1 MLFLS
6 SRRLFCPLLLLFTG
20 ANLVISMPAPPPSRR
35 SSEDDE
41 AGFSNVPKILEIQLP
56 LRIATKE
63 DLVAWARYV
72 MGLTASRIN
81 ITLTTVKE
89 SPSRMVEEAEKMSKQ
104 IQQSLPVTSS
114 GYRYFDGSSID
125 GYFAK
130 NFENT
135 RYAGNV
141 RNLGHVVDREKI
153 PAAVRIVE
161 SENFVRDGELSR
173 EKAAYPRLPTMADGS
188 GSFNDRQPIFRPI
201 FDGTVPLDAPSIRK
215 PGGIKDPDA
224 KDSFDAKSIRSKT
237 GDRQLFVPQFPN
249 FGPAIEPNDIF
260 PNSASPPTR
269 AYLPVT
275 TVSTAL
281 TSDNLE
287 FPSHPF
293 VARYLFDNGFEGN
306 VSSNVDP
313 PLEIASPRNVPL
325 VPSRN
330 ASSVTPLFNVP
341 FEAVITFEPHR
352 PRNTEGG
359 NYSVAPSKDD
369 SPPGDR
375 FPPYLD
381 TSSHASTDE
390 SGQIHVVLDEGQPI
404 EAGKE
409 ERKKQ
414 EKKKE
419 EEKSKRN
426 RKSEKNRAASL
437 ARLIES
443 LVALRTRNGTN
454 LATNLVPPVP
464 FREQASTQRSPERQ
478 RAPPPARTQLYST
491 ENPVV
496 SRNDGCF

>member
-1 MLFLS
+1 MLFLL
-6 SRRLFCPLLLLFTG
+6 SRRSFYPLLLFIG
-20 ANLVISMPAPPPSRR
+20 ANLVISMPAPPSSRR

-41 AGFSNVPKILEIQLP
+41 AGFSDVPKILEIQLP

-72 MGLTASRIN
+72 MGLMASRIN

-89 SPSRMVEEAEKMSKQ
+89 SRMVGETEKMSKR
-104 IQQSLPVTSS
+104 IQQSLPVTNS

-130 NFENT
+130 SFENT
-135 RYAGNV
+135 RYAENV
-141 RNLGHVVDREKI
+141 RNVASVVDREKI
-153 PAAVRIVE
+153 PVRIVE
-161 SENFVRDGELSR
+161 NGELSR
-173 EKAAYPRLPTMADGS
+173 EKAYPQLPTEMVDGRS
-188 GSFNDRQPIFRPI
+188 SFNDRQPIFRPI
-201 FDGTVPLDAPSIRK
+201 FDGTIPLDAPSIPK
-215 PGGIKDPDA
+215 PGGIKEPDA
-224 KDSFDAKSIRSKT
+224 KDSFDAKSFSKT

-249 FGPAIEPNDIF
+249 FGPAIELRPNDIF
-260 PNSASPPTR
+260 PDTNSVSPPTR
-269 AYLPVT
+269 AYLPAT
-275 TVSTAL
+275 TTTAL

-287 FPSHPF
+287 FPF
-293 VARYLFDNGFEGN
+293 VARYLFDNVEGN

-313 PLEIASPRNVPL
+313 PLFAGDEIASPRNVPL

-330 ASSVTPLFNVP
+330 ASSVTSLPFKVP
-341 FEAVITFEPHR
+341 FEAVITFET

-359 NYSVAPSKDD
+359 KYSVAPSKDD

-375 FPPYLD
+375 FPPYFD
-381 TSSHASTDE
+381 TSSHASTNE
-390 SGQIHVVLDEGQPI
+390 SGQRINVVLDEGQPI

-419 EEKSKRN
+419 EEISKR

-443 LVALRTRNGTN
+443 LVALRSRNGT

-464 FREQASTQRSPERQ
+464 LREQASTQRSPERE
-478 RAPPPARTQLYST
+478 RAPPPTRTQLYST

-496 SRNDGCF
+496 SKNDVDVSKFDVSIS